1 MEQVKDFFANRVDQI
16 HISFDMD
23 CIDPQFAPGVGI
35 QIPGGLNY
43 REALLLMEEMSETN
57 MVKSCDIVEVNP
69 VLDVRNKTAYMAVKL
84 LARLL
89 GEKLF

>member
-1 MEQVKDFFANRVDQI
+1 
-16 HISFDMD
+16 
-23 CIDPQFAPGVGI
+23 
-35 QIPGGLNY
+35 
-43 REALLLMEEMSETN
+43 

-69 VLDVRNKTAYMAVKL
+69 VLDVRNKTAHMAVKL